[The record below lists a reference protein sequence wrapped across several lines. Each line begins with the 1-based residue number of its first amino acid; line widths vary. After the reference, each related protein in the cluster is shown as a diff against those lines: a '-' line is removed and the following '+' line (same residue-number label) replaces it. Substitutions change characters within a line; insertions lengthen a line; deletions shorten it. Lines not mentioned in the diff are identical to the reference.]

1 MLRPGASRFRPQ
13 RVRQVRSVIK
23 FPRGC
28 LSRPCARMET
38 AMGGFVLGV
47 TTTLC
52 VLLVGSMMA
61 FGPHILEWI
70 ENSEQG

>member
-1 MLRPGASRFRPQ
+1 MGL
-13 RVRQVRSVIK
+13 
-23 FPRGC
+23 

-38 AMGGFVLGV
+38 EMAEFVLGV

-52 VLLVGSMMA
+52 VLLVVGMMA

-70 ENSEQG
+70 EGGEPG